1 MGLRGNHFIDLQ
13 SDIIVIDGHAKRVAL
28 YTELL
33 LNELER
39 RSFLQLKKTEILKIK
54 RATLLHDIGKCF
66 IPKAILNKK
75 GRLTDEEFSV
85 VKLHTIKGAE
95 LIARCED
102 VLECHDTALSLVR
115 EITLCHHER
124 WDGKGY
130 PYQLSGNKIPVPA
143 QIVSLADQYDALRS
157 KRCYKGAYSHTAVV
171 ELIAKERGQAF
182 RPEIADAFL
191 DIQDLFG
198 RLACLEEKKLPA
210 EESANIYSTD

>member
-1 MGLRGNHFIDLQ
+1 VKGMRCNHVIDLQ
-13 SDIIVIDGHAKRVAL
+13 TDVTDVLDGHAKRVAL

-33 LNELER
+33 LTELVR
-39 RSFLQLKKTEILKIK
+39 RGFQEIKQPDILKIK
-54 RATLLHDIGKCF
+54 HATLLHDIGKCF

-75 GRLTDEEFSV
+75 GRLTDEEYAI

-124 WDGKGY
+124 WDGNGY
-130 PYQLSGNKIPVPA
+130 PYRLSGNEIPVTA

-157 KRCYKGAYSHTAVV
+157 KRCYKGAYSHTSVV
-171 ELIAKERGQAF
+171 ELIVKERGQAF

-198 RLACLEEKKLPA
+198 QLACSEGEKQPEE
-210 EESANIYSTD
+210 ETANK

>member
-1 MGLRGNHFIDLQ
+1 MHCNHVIDLQ
-13 SDIIVIDGHAKRVAL
+13 TDVLVIDGHAKRVAL

-33 LNELER
+33 LTELVR
-39 RSFLQLKKTEILKIK
+39 RGFQEIRQTDILKIK

-85 VKLHTIKGAE
+85 VKLHTVKGAE

-124 WDGKGY
+124 WDGNGY
-130 PYQLSGNKIPVPA
+130 PYRLSGNKIPVAA
-143 QIVSLADQYDALRS
+143 QVVSLADQYDALRS
-157 KRCYKGAYSHTAVV
+157 KRCYKGAYSHAAVV
-171 ELIAKERGQAF
+171 ELLAKERGQAF
-182 RPEIADAFL
+182 QPEIADAFL

-198 RLACLEEKKLPA
+198 YLARSEGKNLHEMEAA
-210 EESANIYSTD
+210 E